1 MLKKHLTKIKFNS
14 IIYTLNFVWGR
25 ILFFPILAIFSGL
38 RPDRKFCRGF
48 MSNIFDIFKKIE
60 KEREASPASPITHI
74 VVGLG
79 NPGDKYFYTRH
90 NAGFLAMDYI
100 SQKCGATV
108 NRLKFKALVGEG
120 IIAGKRVLLMK
131 PQTMMNASGDAVIEA
146 ASFYKIPAENI
157 IVLSDDVN
165 LDVGRMRVRKS
176 GSDGGQK
183 GLRSIILRLNS
194 DNFPRI
200 RFGVG
205 KKPHP
210 DYDMADW
217 VLGNLSEDDKKA
229 IYDCFVLSY
238 EGLEKIIS
246 GDTDGAMQ
254 ICNSK
259 K

>member
-1 MLKKHLTKIKFNS
+1 
-14 IIYTLNFVWGR
+14 
-25 ILFFPILAIFSGL
+25 
-38 RPDRKFCRGF
+38 

-60 KEREASPASPITHI
+60 TEKETKGQAPITHL

-90 NAGFLAMDYI
+90 NAGFLAMDYV
-100 SQKCGATV
+100 SRKCGAAV
-108 NRLKFKALVGEG
+108 NRSKFHALVGEG
-120 IIAGKRVLLMK
+120 VIAGKRVLLMK
-131 PQTMMNASGDAVIEA
+131 PQTLMNASGDAVSEA
-146 ASFYKIPAENI
+146 AAFYKIPIENI
-157 IVLSDDVN
+157 IVMSDDVN
-165 LDVGRMRVRKS
+165 LDVGRIRVRKS

-183 GLRSIILRLNS
+183 GLRSIITRMGS

-217 VLGNLSEDDKKA
+217 VLGNLSDEDKKA
-229 IYDCFVLSY
+229 IFDCFEVAYS
-238 EGLEKIIS
+238 GLEKIIS
-246 GDTDGAMQ
+246 GDIDGAMQ

>member
-1 MLKKHLTKIKFNS
+1 M
-14 IIYTLNFVWGR
+14 
-25 ILFFPILAIFSGL
+25 A
-38 RPDRKFCRGF
+38 
-48 MSNIFDIFKKIE
+48 NIFDIFKKIE
-60 KEREASPASPITHI
+60 KERDDKATAPITHL

-79 NPGDKYFYTRH
+79 NPGDKYFHTRH

-108 NRLKFKALVGEG
+108 NKSKFKALVGEAT
-120 IIAGKRVLLMK
+120 IAGKRVLLMK
-131 PQTMMNASGDAVIEA
+131 PQTFMNLSGDAVIEA
-146 ASFYKIPAENI
+146 ANFYKIPIENI

-165 LDVGRMRVRKS
+165 LDVGRMRVRKN
-176 GSDGGQK
+176 GSDGGQN
-183 GLRSIILRLNS
+183 GLRSIITRFGN

-217 VLGNLSEDDKKA
+217 VLGNFSDEDKRA
-229 IYDCFVLSY
+229 LFDCFVVGY
-238 EGLEKIIS
+238 EGLEKIIA
-246 GDTDGAMQ
+246 GDVDGAMQ
-254 ICNSK
+254 ICNGK

>member
-1 MLKKHLTKIKFNS
+1 M
-14 IIYTLNFVWGR
+14 
-25 ILFFPILAIFSGL
+25 A
-38 RPDRKFCRGF
+38 
-48 MSNIFDIFKKIE
+48 NIFDIFKKIE
-60 KEREASPASPITHI
+60 QESAQKAQSPITHL

-100 SQKCGATV
+100 SQKCGAAV
-108 NRLKFKALVGEG
+108 NRSKFKALVGEG
-120 IIAGKRVLLMK
+120 TIAGKRVLLMK
-131 PQTMMNASGDAVIEA
+131 PQTFMNVSGEAVKEA
-146 ASFYKIPAENI
+146 MAFYKIPIENV

-183 GLRSIILRLNS
+183 GLRSIIEHAAS

-217 VLGNLSEDDKKA
+217 VLGTLSESDKKA
-229 IYDCFVLSY
+229 IFDCFVTAY
-238 EGLEKIIS
+238 EGLEKLLL
-246 GDTDGAMQ
+246 GDIDGAMQ
-254 ICNSK
+254 VCNSK

>member
-1 MLKKHLTKIKFNS
+1 M
-14 IIYTLNFVWGR
+14 
-25 ILFFPILAIFSGL
+25 A
-38 RPDRKFCRGF
+38 D
-48 MSNIFDIFKKIE
+48 IFDIFKKIE
-60 KEREASPASPITHI
+60 KERDDKALAPITHL

-100 SQKCGATV
+100 SQKCGAVV
-108 NRLKFKALVGEG
+108 NKSKFKALVGEAT
-120 IIAGKRVLLMK
+120 IAGKRVLLMK
-131 PQTMMNASGDAVIEA
+131 PQTFMNLSGEAVREA
-146 ASFYKIPAENI
+146 MTFYKIPLENV

-165 LDVGRMRVRKS
+165 LDVGRMRVRKN

-183 GLRSIILRLNS
+183 GLRSIITLCAS

-217 VLGNLSEDDKKA
+217 VLGTFSEEDKKA
-229 IYDCFVLSY
+229 LFDCFAVAY
-238 EGLEKIIS
+238 QGLEKLIL
-246 GDTDGAMQ
+246 GDVDGAMQ

>member
-1 MLKKHLTKIKFNS
+1 M
-14 IIYTLNFVWGR
+14 
-25 ILFFPILAIFSGL
+25 A
-38 RPDRKFCRGF
+38 D
-48 MSNIFDIFKKIE
+48 IFDIFKKIE
-60 KEREASPASPITHI
+60 KERDDKATAPITHL

-100 SQKCGATV
+100 SQKCGAQV
-108 NRLKFKALVGEG
+108 NRSKFKALVGEAT
-120 IIAGKRVLLMK
+120 IAGKRVLLMK
-131 PQTMMNASGDAVIEA
+131 PQTLMNLSGDAVIEA
-146 ASFYKIPAENI
+146 ANFYKIPVENI

-183 GLRSIILRLNS
+183 GLRSIITRMGS
-194 DNFPRI
+194 DKFPRI

-217 VLGNLSEDDKKA
+217 VLGNLSEEDKKV
-229 IYDCFVLSY
+229 IFECFVTSY
-238 EGLEKIIS
+238 EGLEKLLL
-246 GDTDGAMQ
+246 GDVDGAMQ

>member
-1 MLKKHLTKIKFNS
+1 MRKI
-14 IIYTLNFVWGR
+14 LLFVWKGR
-25 ILFFPILAIFSGL
+25 VI
-38 RPDRKFCRGF
+38 F

-60 KEREASPASPITHI
+60 KEKSESSTEPITHL

-108 NRLKFKALVGEG
+108 NRSKFKALVGEAT
-120 IIAGKRVLLMK
+120 IAGKRVLLMK
-131 PQTMMNASGDAVIEA
+131 PQTLMNASGDAVIEA
-146 ASFYKIPAENI
+146 ANFYKIPIENI

-183 GLRSIILRLNS
+183 GLRSIITRMGS

-210 DYDMADW
+210 DYDMAAW
-217 VLGNLSEDDKKA
+217 VLGNLSDEDKKA
-229 IYDCFVLSY
+229 IFDCFVVGY
-238 EGLEKIIS
+238 EGLEKLLV
-246 GDTDGAMQ
+246 GDIDGAMQ

>member
-1 MLKKHLTKIKFNS
+1 
-14 IIYTLNFVWGR
+14 
-25 ILFFPILAIFSGL
+25 
-38 RPDRKFCRGF
+38 

-60 KEREASPASPITHI
+60 SESAAKALSPITHL

-100 SQKCGATV
+100 SQKCGAAV
-108 NRLKFKALVGEG
+108 NRAKFKALVGEAT
-120 IIAGKRVLLMK
+120 IAGKRVLLMK
-131 PQTMMNASGDAVIEA
+131 PQTFMNLSGEAVKEA
-146 ASFYKIPAENI
+146 MSFYKIPIENV
-157 IVLSDDVN
+157 IVISDDVN
-165 LDVGRMRVRKS
+165 LDVGRMRVRKN

-183 GLRSIILRLNS
+183 GLRSIIEHAAS

-200 RFGVG
+200 RLGVG

-217 VLGNLSEDDKKA
+217 VLGNLSESDKKA
-229 IYDCFVLSY
+229 IFECFGTAY
-238 EGLEKIIS
+238 EGLEKLLC
-246 GDTDGAMQ
+246 GDVDGAMQ
-254 ICNSK
+254 VCNSK

>member
-1 MLKKHLTKIKFNS
+1 M
-14 IIYTLNFVWGR
+14 
-25 ILFFPILAIFSGL
+25 A
-38 RPDRKFCRGF
+38 D
-48 MSNIFDIFKKIE
+48 IFDIFKKIE
-60 KEREASPASPITHI
+60 KERAEKAISPITHL

-108 NRLKFKALVGEG
+108 NKSKFKALVGEAT
-120 IIAGKRVLLMK
+120 IAGKRVLLMK
-131 PQTMMNASGDAVIEA
+131 PQTLMNASGEAVKEA
-146 ASFYKIPAENI
+146 MSFYKIPIENV

-183 GLRSIILRLNS
+183 GLRSIITLTTS

-210 DYDMADW
+210 DYDMGDW
-217 VLGNLSEDDKKA
+217 VLGNLSESDKKA
-229 IYDCFVLSY
+229 IFDCFVTGY
-238 EGLEKIIS
+238 EGLEKLLV
-246 GDTDGAMQ
+246 GDVDGAMQ
-254 ICNSK
+254 VCNGK

>member
-1 MLKKHLTKIKFNS
+1 
-14 IIYTLNFVWGR
+14 
-25 ILFFPILAIFSGL
+25 
-38 RPDRKFCRGF
+38 

-60 KEREASPASPITHI
+60 QEKESKALAPITHL

-100 SQKCGATV
+100 AQKSGATV
-108 NRLKFKALVGEG
+108 NKSKFKALVGEAT
-120 IIAGKRVLLMK
+120 IAGKRVLLMK
-131 PQTMMNASGDAVIEA
+131 PQTFMNLSGEAVKEA
-146 ASFYKIPAENI
+146 MSFYKIPIENV

-165 LDVGRMRVRKS
+165 LDVGRMRVRKN

-183 GLRSIILRLNS
+183 GLRSIITLSAS

-217 VLGNLSEDDKKA
+217 VLGDIPEKEWKTFEESLARSADAVELMLIGDIERAMNL
-229 IYDCFVLSY
+229 YN
-238 EGLEKIIS
+238 G
-246 GDTDGAMQ
+246 
-254 ICNSK
+254 
-259 K
+259 

>member
-1 MLKKHLTKIKFNS
+1 
-14 IIYTLNFVWGR
+14 
-25 ILFFPILAIFSGL
+25 
-38 RPDRKFCRGF
+38 

-60 KEREASPASPITHI
+60 KEKEDRATAPITHI

-100 SQKCGATV
+100 SQRCGANV
-108 NRLKFKALVGEG
+108 NKSKFKALVGEG

-131 PQTMMNASGDAVIEA
+131 PQTMMNASGLAVKEA
-146 ASFYKIPAENI
+146 MAFYKIPIENV

-183 GLRSIILRLNS
+183 GLRSIIRECAS

-217 VLGNLSEDDKKA
+217 VLGNLSESDKKA
-229 IYDCFVLSY
+229 IYDCFVVSY
-238 EGLEKIIS
+238 DGLEKLLS
-246 GDTDGAMQ
+246 GDVDGAMQ
-254 ICNSK
+254 ICNGK

>member
-1 MLKKHLTKIKFNS
+1 
-14 IIYTLNFVWGR
+14 
-25 ILFFPILAIFSGL
+25 
-38 RPDRKFCRGF
+38 

-60 KEREASPASPITHI
+60 KEKEDRATAPITHI

-100 SQKCGATV
+100 SQRCGATV
-108 NRLKFKALVGEG
+108 NKSKFKALVGEG
-120 IIAGKRVLLMK
+120 VIAGKRVLLMK
-131 PQTMMNASGDAVIEA
+131 PQTFMNLSGDAVIEA
-146 ASFYKIPAENI
+146 ANFYKIPVENI

-165 LDVGRMRVRKS
+165 LDVGRMRVRKN

-183 GLRSIILRLNS
+183 GLRSIILRMNS

-217 VLGNLSEDDKKA
+217 VLGNLSESDKKA
-229 IYDCFVLSY
+229 IYDCFVVSY
-238 EGLEKIIS
+238 DGLEKIIS
-246 GDTDGAMQ
+246 GDIDGAMQ

>member
-1 MLKKHLTKIKFNS
+1 
-14 IIYTLNFVWGR
+14 
-25 ILFFPILAIFSGL
+25 
-38 RPDRKFCRGF
+38 

-60 KEREASPASPITHI
+60 KESESRANAPITHI

-108 NRLKFKALVGEG
+108 NRSKFKALVGEAT
-120 IIAGKRVLLMK
+120 IAGKRVLLMK
-131 PQTMMNASGDAVIEA
+131 PQTFMNASGEAVVEA
-146 ASFYKIPAENI
+146 ANFYKIPVENI

-165 LDVGRMRVRKS
+165 LDVGRMRVRKN

-183 GLRSIILRLNS
+183 GLRSIIEKMGS

-217 VLGNLSEDDKKA
+217 VLGNLSDEDKKA
-229 IYDCFVLSY
+229 IFDCFVTSY
-238 EGLEKIIS
+238 EGLEKLLL
-246 GDTDGAMQ
+246 GDVDGAMQ
-254 ICNSK
+254 ICNGK